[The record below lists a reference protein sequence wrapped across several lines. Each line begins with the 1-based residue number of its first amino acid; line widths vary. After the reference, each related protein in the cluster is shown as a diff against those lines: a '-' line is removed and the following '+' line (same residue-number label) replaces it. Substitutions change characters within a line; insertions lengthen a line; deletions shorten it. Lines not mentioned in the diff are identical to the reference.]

1 MTAVSIACINGVS
14 TGITTGWQGTWQVAS
29 RRTAILAKLVA
40 KYGDLGNYTHAV
52 GSADPQNQ
60 APADEPG
67 WSDCLSG
74 YISLSEAARRT
85 GLSSE
90 GLRQRAHAGSLDSI
104 PIPVG
109 NRTRIWLAEDQV
121 NELAAAG
128 NRQEFKGRASSRR
141 PRVTVASDSGG
152 ERDPVADERD
162 RWRSEALR
170 MREAGLLMAAA
181 FDAQAEADQHR
192 ADAREHMQAAV
203 VSMDKA
209 FEKAREA
216 MSYKDQALRQF
227 MIPTDML
234 EN

>member
-1 MTAVSIACINGVS
+1 
-14 TGITTGWQGTWQVAS
+14 
-29 RRTAILAKLVA
+29 
-40 KYGDLGNYTHAV
+40 
-52 GSADPQNQ
+52 
-60 APADEPG
+60 
-67 WSDCLSG
+67 
-74 YISLSEAARRT
+74 
-85 GLSSE
+85 
-90 GLRQRAHAGSLDSI
+90 
-104 PIPVG
+104 
-109 NRTRIWLAEDQV
+109 
-121 NELAAAG
+121 
-128 NRQEFKGRASSRR
+128 
-141 PRVTVASDSGG
+141 
-152 ERDPVADERD
+152 
-162 RWRSEALR
+162 

>member
-1 MTAVSIACINGVS
+1 M
-14 TGITTGWQGTWQVAS
+14 
-29 RRTAILAKLVA
+29 
-40 KYGDLGNYTHAV
+40 

-67 WSDCLSG
+67 WSDCPSG

-90 GLRQRAHAGSLDSI
+90 GLRLRAHAGSLDSI
-104 PIPVG
+104 QTQVG
-109 NRTRIWLAEDQV
+109 NRNRIWLAEDQIDALV
-121 NELAAAG
+121 RAG
-128 NRQEFKGRASSRR
+128 NRQEFKGRGPSSRSSSG
-141 PRVTVASDSGG
+141 ALQSGSGG
-152 ERDPVADERD
+152 ERDPVAAERD